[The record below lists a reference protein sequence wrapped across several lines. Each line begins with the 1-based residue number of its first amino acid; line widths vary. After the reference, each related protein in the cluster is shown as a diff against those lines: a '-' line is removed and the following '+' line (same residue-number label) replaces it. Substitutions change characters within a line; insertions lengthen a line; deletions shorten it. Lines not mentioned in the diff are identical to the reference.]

1 MLRRTSPWLL
11 ATLLLVGCG
20 IPAPQGTAEPTPA
33 GPGNYPGPGTTAE
46 APATAMPVPGGTA
59 YPAGTVA
66 PVPTTAALTATPVA
80 PAIPAACLSHGE
92 AQGTYFDL
100 THGYCLQYPAG
111 FTVRDQRPGPVGVFG
126 PPLDQSSEPVRAT
139 LTINVDPAQ
148 GRTVQQVVD
157 EIVAQV
163 GSTQPVTRTPTTLGG
178 EQAETLAGM
187 PGRTQNRQVLV
198 VHRDRAYRL
207 ILFPVDPGFPQAGPD
222 IDRLWASV
230 SRSFTFLPP
239 EFSWRYTACPQ
250 VPEPSSPLYVNPSAG
265 YCLLYPPGASI
276 SETFGTAQTTT
287 LSAPPHEQGFEPVMA
302 TLTISSSESVNGRD
316 VQQVVDAYLAAF
328 PTAVTADI
336 TRTQAV
342 IGRYQAIVLD
352 GVPARLPVREA
363 FLVYRDRVFQFTLQP
378 FGDSAFQAYDAEV
391 DALWQHLTE
400 TIVFVDQH

>member
-1 MLRRTSPWLL
+1 MQRTFVWLL
-11 ATLLLVGCG
+11 ATVLLVACG
-20 IPAPQGTAEPTPA
+20 ASVPHGTVEPAPA
-33 GPGNYPGPGTTAE
+33 GPPSYPGPATTPE
-46 APATAMPVPGGTA
+46 SPATAVPVPGGTA

-66 PVPTTAALTATPVA
+66 PAPTALRATATPIA
-80 PAIPAACLSHGE
+80 PAMPAACIPQGE
-92 AQGTYFDL
+92 AQGAYFDL
-100 THGYCLQYPAG
+100 VHGYCLLYPAG

-139 LTINVDPAQ
+139 LTINVDPAH
-148 GRTVQQVVD
+148 GRTLQQVVD
-157 EIVAQV
+157 EIVAQA
-163 GSTQPVTRTPTTLGG
+163 GNTQPVTRTSTSMGG
-178 EQAETLAGM
+178 EPAEILAGM

-198 VHRDRAYRL
+198 VHGDRAYRL

-276 SETFGTAQTTT
+276 SETFGAAQTTT
-287 LSAPPHEQGFEPVMA
+287 LSAPPHERGLEAVMA
-302 TLTISSSESVNGRD
+302 TLTISSSESANGRG
-316 VQQVVDAYLAAF
+316 VQQIVDAYLATF
-328 PTAVTADI
+328 PTAVTANV
-336 TRTQAV
+336 TRTQAT
-342 IGRYQAIVLD
+342 IGGHRAIVLD
-352 GVPARLPVREA
+352 GVPARLPAREA
-363 FLVYRDRVFQFTLQP
+363 FLVYQDRVLQFTLQP
-378 FGDSAFQAYDAEV
+378 FGDTAFQAYDAEV